1 MSEITGSKMQQALEF
16 AYEKATTTGLPGLG
30 SAIDMAEACR
40 EKYPGDLIAQAD
52 ELIKRQIAK
61 SAASGFVTGLGGFV
75 TLPVAI
81 PANLASVLYIQ
92 IKMAAAIAH
101 LSGHDVR
108 DDRIKTLVF
117 ASILGD
123 RVKDV
128 LKESGIDVAAEFVI
142 GKMISGFTVDTA
154 LRVTRVVGYRLA
166 AQLGVKGPGKLVPLL
181 GGVIGGVID
190 AVWTKAVGSA
200 AKKIFIGGRVPED
213 KIRPELTHDKD
224 PA

>member
-1 MSEITGSKMQQALEF
+1 MSDITGSKIQQALEF
-16 AYEKATTTGLPGLG
+16 AYEKAITTGIPGLG
-30 SAIDMAEACR
+30 SAIDMAESCKER
-40 EKYPGDLIAQAD
+40 YPCDLIMQAD

-81 PANLASVLYIQ
+81 PANLVSVLYIQ

-101 LSGHDVR
+101 LAGHDVKN
-108 DDRIKTLVF
+108 DKVKTLVF

-123 RVKDV
+123 RVKDI
-128 LKESGIDVAAEFVI
+128 LKESGVDVAAEFVI
-142 GKMISGFTVDTA
+142 QKMVSGFTVDTM

-166 AQLGVKGPGKLVPLL
+166 AQFGVKGPGKLVPLL

-190 AVWTKAVGSA
+190 AVWTKTVGRT
-200 AKKIFIGGRVPED
+200 AKRIFIDGRIPDD
-213 KIRPELTHDKD
+213 KVRPELTNDKD